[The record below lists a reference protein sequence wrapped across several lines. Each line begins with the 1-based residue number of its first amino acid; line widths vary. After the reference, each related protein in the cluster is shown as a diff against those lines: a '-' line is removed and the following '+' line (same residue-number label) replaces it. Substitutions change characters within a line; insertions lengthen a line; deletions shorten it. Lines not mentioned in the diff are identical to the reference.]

1 MPPTYKVVLT
11 ILCVIFPL
19 CDSAAAIEKIS
30 PRVAI
35 VVSQRIRP
43 YLEAVEGLRGG
54 LARDDEPEVDEFD
67 LESFTGR
74 GQDILARDLTAGRFD
89 LFIAIGPSAA
99 RFVWA
104 RFPSQETRKLCTM
117 VLGPEKEL
125 ASAESVCSIALSVPV
140 RTQLQ
145 ILSCGLPSAR
155 RVGILYDPLWNTEF
169 VKQAAEYSSEF
180 GLKIVPLEVSS
191 KKNIPIVLQQHWEGL
206 DALLL
211 IPDRTV
217 ISESLVKYIIKQ
229 AISEGVAVVGYNRFF
244 YESGAALAFVFDY
257 EEIGEQTARLA
268 LRILAGE
275 GCKREDPIFHT
286 WLNSRV
292 IKTLGI
298 QVAGDGCPGIEV
310 GP

>member
-1 MPPTYKVVLT
+1 
-11 ILCVIFPL
+11 
-19 CDSAAAIEKIS
+19 
-30 PRVAI
+30 
-35 VVSQRIRP
+35 
-43 YLEAVEGLRGG
+43 
-54 LARDDEPEVDEFD
+54 
-67 LESFTGR
+67 
-74 GQDILARDLTAGRFD
+74 
-89 LFIAIGPSAA
+89 
-99 RFVWA
+99 
-104 RFPSQETRKLCTM
+104 
-117 VLGPEKEL
+117 
-125 ASAESVCSIALSVPV
+125 
-140 RTQLQ
+140 
-145 ILSCGLPSAR
+145 
-155 RVGILYDPLWNTEF
+155 
-169 VKQAAEYSSEF
+169 
-180 GLKIVPLEVSS
+180 LKIVPLEVSS

-257 EEIGEQTARLA
+257 KEIGEQTARLA
-268 LRILAGE
+268 FRILAGDVCE
-275 GCKREDPIFHT
+275 REDPIFHT